1 MSRLNPHHM
10 MGWITAA
17 AVRHPDDLIA
27 HVADRVHASKPAARK
42 AVARL
47 VEAGWLVKQGS
58 VSRPVYRPGLFRQ
71 VVSSYP
77 LQGLVEDVPWER
89 DFMPNFVLPPQVQR
103 MAQHVFNEI
112 LNNAIDHSGGTTVT
126 VSLRQTPNHVQ
137 LLVSDD
143 GRGLFDRI
151 RESFAIDDAQHAMLE
166 LSKGKLTSLPDRHTG
181 RGLFFSA
188 QLADVFEVHAN
199 GSNFQ
204 RRGWDGGGWHCGKP
218 LARQGTSVYASI
230 ALDTERTLDS
240 VLNVWSTDRQ
250 GIAFDRTRVPLRLL
264 LSTNTALDS
273 RSQARRAASRLQQ
286 FSHARI
292 DFSGVSDIGHSFA
305 DELFR
310 VFAGQHP
317 ELELVAENMS
327 PKVANLVHATIS
339 GQA

>member
-1 MSRLNPHHM
+1 MSRLNLHQM

-17 AVRHPDDLIA
+17 ATSHPHDLITF
-27 HVADRVHASKPAARK
+27 VAEREQCGRPAARK
-42 AVARL
+42 AVAKL
-47 VEAGWLVKQGS
+47 VESGWLVREGTA
-58 VSRPVYRPGLFRQ
+58 SRPVYRPGAFRQ
-71 VVSSYP
+71 VVLSYP
-77 LQGLVEDVPWER
+77 LSGLDEDRPWSR
-89 DFMPNFVLPPQVQR
+89 DFLPHFVLPPQVRR

-112 LNNAIDHSGGTTVT
+112 LNNAIDHSGGSTVT

-151 RESFAIDDAQHAMLE
+151 RESFAIDDARHAMLE

-181 RGLFFSA
+181 RGLFFSS

-199 GSNFQ
+199 GATFQ
-204 RRGWDGGGWHCGKP
+204 RRGWDGGGWHAGKP

-230 ALDTERTLDS
+230 ALDTERTLES
-240 VLNVWSTDRQ
+240 VLNVWSADRQ

-264 LSTNTALDS
+264 LSTDTALDS
-273 RSQARRAASRLQQ
+273 RSQARRATSRLQAFQ
-286 FSHARI
+286 HARI
-292 DFSGVSDIGHSFA
+292 DFSGVTEIGHSFA

-317 ELELVAENMS
+317 ELQLVAENMS
-327 PKVANLVHATIS
+327 PQVANLVHATIS

>member
-1 MSRLNPHHM
+1 MSRLNLHHM

-17 AVRHPDDLIA
+17 AVRHPHDLVA
-27 HVADRVHASKPAARK
+27 HVAAHVQASKPAARK
-42 AVARL
+42 ALARL
-47 VEAGWLVKQGS
+47 VEAGWLLREGTL
-58 VSRPVYRPGLFRQ
+58 SRPVYKPGPFRQ
-71 VVSSYP
+71 VVMTYA
-77 LQGLVEDVPWER
+77 LQGLDEDLPWAR
-89 DFMPNFVLPPQVQR
+89 DFMPNFTLPPSVQR

-112 LNNAIDHSGGTTVT
+112 LNNAIDHSGGSTVT
-126 VSLRQTPNHVQ
+126 VSLRQTPNHIQ

-188 QLADVFEVHAN
+188 QLTDVFEVHAN

-230 ALDTERTLDS
+230 ALDTDRTLDT
-240 VLNVWSTDRQ
+240 VLNAWSLDQQ
-250 GIAFDRTRVPLRLL
+250 GLAFDRTRVPLRLL

-273 RSQARRAASRLQQ
+273 RSQARRATSRLQQ
-286 FSHARI
+286 FSQARI
-292 DFSGVSDIGHSFA
+292 DFSGVTDIGHSFA

-317 ELELVAENMS
+317 GLQLVAENMS

>member
-1 MSRLNPHHM
+1 MSRLNLHHM

-17 AVRHPDDLIA
+17 AVRHPQDRIA
-27 HVADRVHASKPAARK
+27 HVAERTQASRPAARK
-42 AVARL
+42 AVSRL
-47 VEAGWLVKQGS
+47 VEAGWLVREGS
-58 VSRPVYRPGLFRQ
+58 ASRPVYRPGHFRQ
-71 VVSSYP
+71 VVASYP
-77 LQGLVEDVPWER
+77 WQGLVEDVPWER
-89 DFMPNFVLPPQVQR
+89 DFLPNFVLPTQVQR

-112 LNNAIDHSGGTTVT
+112 LNNAIDHSGGSTVT
-126 VSLRQTPNHVQ
+126 VSLRQTPNHIQ

-188 QLADVFEVHAN
+188 QLTDVFEVHAN

-230 ALDTERTLDS
+230 ALDTDRTLDS
-240 VLNVWSTDRQ
+240 VLNVWSTDHQ

-264 LSTNTALDS
+264 LSSGTALDS
-273 RSQARRAASRLQQ
+273 RSQARRAASRLPQ

-292 DFSGVSDIGHSFA
+292 DFSGVTDIGHSFA

-317 ELELVAENMS
+317 ELQLVAENMS

>member
-1 MSRLNPHHM
+1 MSRLNLHHM

-17 AVRHPDDLIA
+17 AVAHPHDLIT
-27 HVADRVHASKPAARK
+27 HVAERAQASRPAARK

-47 VEAGWLVKQGS
+47 VEAGWLVRAGS
-58 VSRPVYRPGLFRQ
+58 ASRPVYRPGLLRQ
-71 VVSSYP
+71 VVASYP

-89 DFMPNFVLPPQVQR
+89 DFRPNFVLPPHVQR

-112 LNNAIDHSGGTTVT
+112 LNNAIDHSGGSTVT

-188 QLADVFEVHAN
+188 QLTDVFEVHAN

-230 ALDTERTLDS
+230 ALDTDRTLDS
-240 VLNVWSTDRQ
+240 VLNAWSADHQ

-264 LSTNTALDS
+264 LSSNTALDS
-273 RSQARRAASRLQQ
+273 RSQARRAAARLQQ

-292 DFSGVSDIGHSFA
+292 DFSGVTDIGHSFA

-317 ELELVAENMS
+317 ELQLVAENMS